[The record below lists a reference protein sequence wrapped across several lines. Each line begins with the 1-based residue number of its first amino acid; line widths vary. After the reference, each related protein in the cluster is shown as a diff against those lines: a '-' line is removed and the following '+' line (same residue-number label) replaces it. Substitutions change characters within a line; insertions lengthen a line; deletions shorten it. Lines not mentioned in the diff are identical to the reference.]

1 MTMTYFVYRENFEML
16 PAGSA
21 GWIHLKILL
30 DVITAD
36 LNAEVK
42 FNLLSPQSYSTRQYQ
57 IRVDLR

>member
-21 GWIHLKILL
+21 GLIHLKILL

-42 FNLLSPQSYSTRQYQ
+42 FNLLSPQSYSTRHYNK
-57 IRVDLR
+57 IVNI

>member
-30 DVITAD
+30 DV
-36 LNAEVK
+36 NAEVK
-42 FNLLSPQSYSTRQYQ
+42 FNLLSPQSYSPRHYNK
-57 IRVDLR
+57 IVNI